1 MHLSRARVAALAVF
15 IASVLSPGGQVQ
27 AQACVVSRGDH
38 IMLASLDLDPDVFVW
53 DSAQRLI
60 AYAGGDYN
68 TMTVL
73 RHTVL
78 VKPGTKAIATDCKDG
93 VARLKFS
100 AKNVDII
107 SIKVTSGALRGRLG
121 WVLAEDVR
129 RMDGKPVTAVAP

>member
-27 AQACVVSRGDH
+27 AQACVVSRGDR

-53 DSAQRLI
+53 DSPQRLI
-60 AYAGGDYN
+60 AYAAGDYN

-78 VKPGTKAIATDCKDG
+78 VKPGTTAIATDCKDG
-93 VARLKFS
+93 VARPKFS
-100 AKNVDII
+100 AKNVDIVG
-107 SIKVTSGALRGRLG
+107 IKITSGAIRGRYG